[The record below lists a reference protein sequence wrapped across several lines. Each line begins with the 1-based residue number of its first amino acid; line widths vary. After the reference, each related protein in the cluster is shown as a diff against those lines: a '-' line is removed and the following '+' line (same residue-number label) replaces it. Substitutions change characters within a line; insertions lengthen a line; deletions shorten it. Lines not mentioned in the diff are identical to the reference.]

1 MSLDT
6 RNMTVT
12 KIRITIVMAIQS
24 RELRSD
30 LGEID
35 LNIPRDR
42 NRDFDPELVSKHTK
56 DISMIEDKVISMYG
70 RVYAKIS
77 DIKLS
82 K

>member
-1 MSLDT
+1 MKVESWMMSLDT

-30 LGEID
+30 LGGID

-42 NRDFDPELVSKHTK
+42 NSDFDPELVSKHHLP
-56 DISMIEDKVISMYG
+56 YNPPW
-70 RVYAKIS
+70 
-77 DIKLS
+77 L
-82 K
+82 